1 MSVKLFVTDL
11 DGTLLPSGK
20 DVPRENIEAVQ
31 KAVRAGVIV
40 TIATGRMYRA
50 ALPVAE
56 ALGVDVPII
65 TYNGALIKSTKGK
78 VYHTSYLKPEVI
90 EQVVGFCQEQGW
102 YLQSY
107 SRDELWV
114 PVHDEH
120 AQRYEQEQKVE
131 GHVVGWDGLREHTQE
146 VCKLLTISEDGQETE
161 RRLAIL
167 NERFGADIVAMQSNA
182 RYGEIV
188 NHGVSKAEGLR
199 RLAER
204 LGIAVADTMAIGDS
218 YNDLPMLKAAGHS
231 VAMAMPCRRS
241 RRSAT
246 MRRAA
251 AKNSA
256 SPRPSMIW
264 YSEVGQMSEMVKT
277 EQAKEEG
284 FRLVIVT
291 GMSGG
296 GKTQA
301 SRYLED
307 LGYFCVDNL
316 PPVFIPKFVELCKHS
331 GGHVRKVVLVVDTRS
346 REFFDTFV
354 HTLNDMDKDD
364 VPYEMLFMDASD
376 PAIIRRYKET
386 RRRHPMAPTSRISEG
401 IAKERERLA
410 PVRAKATY
418 IIDTSELRKVDL
430 RDKIHRLFGT
440 SGGEQMSINV
450 LSFGF
455 KFGMPLDADMV
466 FDVRFL
472 PNPFYIESMR
482 HKSGAVPEVAEYIA
496 KWPVT
501 KEFTRLLDEMID
513 FLVPQYIKEGKSQF
527 VIAVGCTGGMHRSVY
542 IAKHIFDRL
551 TAQGYSTRL
560 EHRDLMKNDVRE
572 HVREEC

>member
-1 MSVKLFVTDL
+1 
-11 DGTLLPSGK
+11 
-20 DVPRENIEAVQ
+20 
-31 KAVRAGVIV
+31 
-40 TIATGRMYRA
+40 
-50 ALPVAE
+50 
-56 ALGVDVPII
+56 
-65 TYNGALIKSTKGK
+65 
-78 VYHTSYLKPEVI
+78 
-90 EQVVGFCQEQGW
+90 
-102 YLQSY
+102 
-107 SRDELWV
+107 
-114 PVHDEH
+114 
-120 AQRYEQEQKVE
+120 
-131 GHVVGWDGLREHTQE
+131 
-146 VCKLLTISEDGQETE
+146 
-161 RRLAIL
+161 
-167 NERFGADIVAMQSNA
+167 
-182 RYGEIV
+182 
-188 NHGVSKAEGLR
+188 
-199 RLAER
+199 
-204 LGIAVADTMAIGDS
+204 
-218 YNDLPMLKAAGHS
+218 
-231 VAMAMPCRRS
+231 
-241 RRSAT
+241 
-246 MRRAA
+246 
-251 AKNSA
+251 
-256 SPRPSMIW
+256 
-264 YSEVGQMSEMVKT
+264 MSEMVKS
-277 EQAKEEG
+277 EQAKEDS

-386 RRRHPMAPTSRISEG
+386 RRRHPMAPSSRISEG

-501 KEFTRLLDEMID
+501 KEFTRLLDEMLD
-513 FLVPQYIKEGKSQF
+513 FLVPQ
-527 VIAVGCTGGMHRSVY
+527 Y